1 MERFFNWVGDPF
13 VGVVL
18 IIVAMLL
25 SWLGSRRYRSQP
37 KPKTRTLR
45 TAEECIAY
53 GVNPKYAGYY
63 EILIEPAPTA
73 TAASIA
79 PATPI
84 AGAMPVPQ
92 MKFSTIADAPGSI
105 NVLIAG
111 PKGSGKT
118 TVLRTIITRRTGEM
132 VALDPHNSPG
142 KWPCAVVGGG
152 LNWIAIDRALRAMST
167 NMQRRFVQ
175 LNSGEIG
182 EGQFAQRLSVGDE
195 FLSISQELNGRDGK
209 AQAGKLLIERL
220 VNGRK
225 VGECVMVASQN
236 DTVEALGIQGNADL
250 KGCFDYIMFLG
261 ALVSTRA
268 KFHGCPATIIETAT
282 RQSRVGVVW
291 FTERNQ
297 WSVLDYDLKPVLEG
311 VSLSTGDMPIP
322 VWAKVPTFAD
332 ISGDMAD
339 MSAHIAEPDIGI
351 SLPISLD
358 DDDKALQPTISNEVI
373 RTLAAAGWSR
383 NKIAKELR
391 GAQQARLAR
400 IAAALSNDD
409 AEPVEESRRAMTA

>member
-92 MKFSTIADAPGSI
+92 MKLSTIADAPGSI

-209 AQAGKLLIERL
+209 AHAGKLLIERL

-236 DTVEALGIQGNADL
+236 DTVEALGIQGNADTS
-250 KGCFDYIMFLG
+250 KA
-261 ALVSTRA
+261 ALTTSCSWARW
-268 KFHGCPATIIETAT
+268 CPP
-282 RQSRVGVVW
+282 GP
-291 FTERNQ
+291 N
-297 WSVLDYDLKPVLEG
+297 
-311 VSLSTGDMPIP
+311 STGAPLRSLRQQHDRVELAWCGSPSETSGAC
-322 VWAKVPTFAD
+322 WTTTSSRCLKV
-332 ISGDMAD
+332 
-339 MSAHIAEPDIGI
+339 
-351 SLPISLD
+351 
-358 DDDKALQPTISNEVI
+358 
-373 RTLAAAGWSR
+373 
-383 NKIAKELR
+383 
-391 GAQQARLAR
+391 
-400 IAAALSNDD
+400 
-409 AEPVEESRRAMTA
+409 